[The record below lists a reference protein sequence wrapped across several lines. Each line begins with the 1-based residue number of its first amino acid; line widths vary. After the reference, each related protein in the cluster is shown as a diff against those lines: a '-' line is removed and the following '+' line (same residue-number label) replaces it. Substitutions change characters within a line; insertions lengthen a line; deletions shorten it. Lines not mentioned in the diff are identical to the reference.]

1 VHTVFT
7 RTGELLMP
15 CHEYCGLGHSEM
27 FATVRVVP
35 AEQFKPDGQGRVA
48 CDAR

>member
-1 VHTVFT
+1 
-7 RTGELLMP
+7 MP

-27 FATVRVVP
+27 FAKLRVVSP
-35 AEQFKPDGQGRVA
+35 EEFKPDAQGRVA